1 MPIIQSVDRALR
13 ILDLFDDHTTELK
26 ITEISQRMMLNKS
39 TVHSL
44 LKTLQMHHYIDQNRD
59 NGKYRL
65 GMKLLERGNAVTS
78 HLDLRSVAKK
88 DLVAMSVKTGNT
100 LHLVVLD
107 GKEGV
112 YIDKVEGTAATIVYS
127 RIGRRVPVHSSGVG
141 KVLIAFKEKDELNG
155 ILNGYVYK
163 KQTPNT
169 LLSEREFRKELAE
182 VQDCGYA
189 VDREENEPGVSCI
202 AVPIRNYTGNVIA
215 AVSMSM
221 PSPRLNS
228 EEMDRL
234 VPELKQLGD
243 RISEQMGYNHHSL
256 TVKNK

>member
-26 ITEISQRMMLNKS
+26 ITEISHRMMLNKS

-44 LKTLQMHHYIDQNRD
+44 LKTLQQHHYIDQNPD

-78 HLDLRSVAKK
+78 HLDLRSVAKRY
-88 DLVAMSVKTGNT
+88 LVAMSVKTGHT

-112 YIDKVEGTAATIVYS
+112 YIDKVEGTSATIVYS

-141 KVLIAFKEKDELNG
+141 KVLVAFKSEEELKS
-155 ILNGYVYK
+155 ILQGYVYK

-169 LLSEREFRKELAE
+169 LSNEQDFLKELEE
-182 VQDCGYA
+182 VRRNGYA
-189 VDREENEPGVSCI
+189 LDREENEPGVCCI
-202 AVPIRNYTGNVIA
+202 AVPVRDYTGNVIA
-215 AVSMSM
+215 AASLSM
-221 PSPRLNS
+221 PSPRLNR
-228 EEMDRL
+228 EETDQL
-234 VPELKQLGD
+234 IPELKELGD
-243 RISEQMGYNHHSL
+243 KISEQMGFNHSSL
-256 TVKNK
+256 ISKNS